1 MTDRDPID
9 RTFTVFL
16 VVAFIFLFGLAFA
29 IFPRHEATATASPSA
44 SGADPAGALQKK

>member
-16 VVAFIFLFGLAFA
+16 VVAFIFLIGLAFA
-29 IFPRHEATATASPSA
+29 IFPRHDATANASPNA
-44 SGADPAGALQKK
+44 SGADKAGAVTK